1 MLNPRLSTGYDVMA
15 DNEIKDSTTKFEEA
29 LKDSAQG
36 TYVLKLYVTGLT
48 PNSLKAIENIKAIC
62 RDHLEGRFE
71 LEVIDIYKRPDLARE
86 AQIIAA
92 PTLIKNLPLPLRR
105 FIGDLSNIE
114 KILAGLDLVPK
125 GQETKVRIRK
135 EES

>member
-1 MLNPRLSTGYDVMA
+1 MSKDDV
-15 DNEIKDSTTKFEEA
+15 KDLKENFEEA
-29 LKDSAQG
+29 LKKAEKG
-36 TYVLKLYVTGLT
+36 TYVLKLYVTGIT

-86 AQIIAA
+86 GQIVAA
-92 PTLIKNLPLPLRR
+92 PTLVKKLPPPLRR
-105 FIGDLSNIE
+105 FIGDLSEIE

-125 GQETKVRIRK
+125 KGP
-135 EES
+135 

>member
-1 MLNPRLSTGYDVMA
+1 MV
-15 DNEIKDSTTKFEEA
+15 EKEVKDSTNKFEAA
-29 LKDSAQG
+29 LKASKEG
-36 TYVLKLYVTGLT
+36 RYVLRLYVTGIT

-92 PTLIKNLPLPLRR
+92 PTLIKKLPTPLRR
-105 FIGDLSNIE
+105 FIGDLSDVE
-114 KILAGLDLVPK
+114 KILAGLDLRPK
-125 GQETKVRIRK
+125 D
-135 EES
+135 SDA

>member
-1 MLNPRLSTGYDVMA
+1 MSEEDNIQDFTAEFEKALQDADDGKYILRL
-15 DNEIKDSTTKFEEA
+15 F
-29 LKDSAQG
+29 
-36 TYVLKLYVTGLT
+36 VTGIT

-92 PTLIKNLPLPLRR
+92 PTLIKKLPLPLRR
-105 FIGDLSNIE
+105 FIGDLSDME
-114 KILAGLDLVPK
+114 KILAGLDLV
-125 GQETKVRIRK
+125 RK
-135 EES
+135 